1 MPIAPVIM
9 ERMRSPADEI
19 RDRDV
24 ASDEAL
30 VTRYAA
36 GDVAAF
42 DQLYSRHELPVWRFL
57 LRQCRQRATA
67 EELHQETWL
76 AVAREAHRFRADARF
91 ATWLYAIARHRL
103 IDRLRATKPQ
113 VSLDAMISG
122 DGEPAAHSLRDEQN
136 PTPPESAERLEQG
149 EAILA
154 ALAHLPAEQREAFL
168 LQAEGGLSVEEI
180 ATATGTGFE
189 TAKSRLRYARD
200 RLKLM
205 LQDYA

>member
-1 MPIAPVIM
+1 
-9 ERMRSPADEI
+9 MRSPTDLL
-19 RDRDV
+19 RDPDI

-30 VTRYAA
+30 ITRYAA

-42 DQLYSRHELPVWRFL
+42 EQLYARHELPTWRFL
-57 LRQCRQRATA
+57 LRQSRHRATA

-76 AVAREAHRFRADARF
+76 AVAREAPRFRADGRF

-103 IDRLRATKPQ
+103 IDRLRATRPQ
-113 VSLDAMISG
+113 VSLDAATGEDG
-122 DGEPAAHSLRDEQN
+122 DPAVLSLRDEVS
-136 PTPPESAERLEQG
+136 PTPPESAEQAEQG
-149 EAILA
+149 QAILV
-154 ALAHLPAEQREAFL
+154 ALSNLPAEQREAFL

-200 RLKLM
+200 RLKQM

>member
-1 MPIAPVIM
+1 MAAASVIM
-9 ERMRSPADEI
+9 PRMRSPGDGL
-19 RDRDV
+19 RGPDV

-30 VTRYAA
+30 ITRYAT

-42 DQLYSRHELPVWRFL
+42 DQLYARHELPVWRFL

-76 AVAREAHRFRADARF
+76 AVAREAPRFRADARF

-113 VSLDAMISG
+113 VSLDAAVG
-122 DGEPAAHSLRDEQN
+122 ENGEPAMHSLRDEQT
-136 PTPPESAERLEQG
+136 PTPAESAERLEQG

-200 RLKLM
+200 RLKQM
-205 LQDYA
+205 LRDYA

>member
-1 MPIAPVIM
+1 MPIASVIM

-19 RDRDV
+19 RDNDV

-30 VTRYAA
+30 ITRYAA

-76 AVAREAHRFRADARF
+76 AVAREAPRFRPEARF

-103 IDRLRATKPQ
+103 IDRLRATRPQ
-113 VSLDAMISG
+113 VSLDTVIG
-122 DGEPAAHSLRDEQN
+122 DDGETAAHSLRDELN

-168 LQAEGGLSVEEI
+168 LQAEGGLSVGEI